1 MTKYT
6 ILSYMKTNGVASS
19 ILSAVRDDL
28 TDHLVVIAKR
38 PFDGASIHIVE
49 KRFMETIGQS
59 GSLGLS
65 RLFSL
70 NDELRKTVIVD
81 GQKHYRKYDATGRY
95 LTLLGEISLKRGIY
109 QSNIAARS
117 ICPLELKLGFINDYV
132 SFAAAE
138 YICYSM
144 ASMTLSEFVKHCKKW
159 TLMKPSE
166 GTVKRVL
173 EYVGHFLETSNFL
186 DVIRSKQTLPTEAV
200 SLAISIDSTS
210 VNIRGQGWRHATAAT
225 LSTYNTHGN
234 RLDTVYIGRMP
245 EKGKLQAKRL
255 LEKEVAARMAQQKY
269 KYVVCIADGAR
280 DLWRYFQKK
289 YPNAIHVVDFFHVCE
304 HLSNLSTLL
313 FDDPTIAKAW
323 YKKYRTI
330 LKEDPNGAAKMIR
343 AARYRRSLVK
353 GQPEIESEI
362 KYLQRNKKRMNY
374 FELRQKKLPIGSGVV
389 EAACKNL
396 IGARMKKSGMRWS
409 IDGGQTVLTL
419 RSIILS
425 NRWEKFWA
433 YFIKQ
438 HFSELKT

>member
-1 MTKYT
+1 
-6 ILSYMKTNGVASS
+6 MKTKGVSSS
-19 ILSAVRDDL
+19 ILSAVRAGVADQL
-28 TDHLVVIAKR
+28 AGIAKR
-38 PFDGASIHIVE
+38 TFDGASIHIVE
-49 KRFMETIGQS
+49 KRFIETIGRS
-59 GSLGLS
+59 GSRGLNQ
-65 RLFSL
+65 LFSC
-70 NDELRKTVIVD
+70 NDEHRKTVIVD
-81 GQKHYRKYDATGRY
+81 GQKHYRKYFATGRY

-109 QSNIAARS
+109 QSNMATRS

-132 SFAAAE
+132 SFAATE

-186 DVIRSKQTLPTEAV
+186 DVIRSKETVSTEAV
-200 SLAISIDSTS
+200 TLTMSIDSTS
-210 VNIRGQGWRHATAAT
+210 VNIRRKGWRHATAAT
-225 LSTYNTHGN
+225 LSTYDAQGN
-234 RLDTVYIGRMP
+234 RLNTVYIGRMP
-245 EKGKLQAKRL
+245 EAGKHQAKRL
-255 LEKEVAARMAQQKY
+255 LEKEVAARMAQQNY
-269 KYVVCIADGAR
+269 KYIVCIADGAR
-280 DLWRYFQKK
+280 DLWLYFQRK

-304 HLSNLSTLL
+304 HLSNLSNLL
-313 FDDPTIAKAW
+313 FDDPTEAKAW

-330 LKEDPNGAAKMIR
+330 LKEDPKGAAKMIR
-343 AARYRRSLVK
+343 AARYRRSLIK
-353 GQPEIESEI
+353 EHPQIESEI
-362 KYLQRNKKRMNY
+362 KYLQHNRKRMNY
-374 FELRQKKLPIGSGVV
+374 FKLRQKKLPIGSGVV

-409 IDGGQTVLTL
+409 IDGGQAVLTL

-438 HFSELKT
+438 HFSESKT

>member
-1 MTKYT
+1 
-6 ILSYMKTNGVASS
+6 MKTLGVSSS
-19 ILSAVRDDL
+19 ILSAVRAGVADQL
-28 TDHLVVIAKR
+28 AGIAKR

-49 KRFMETIGQS
+49 KQFIETIGKS
-59 GSLGLS
+59 GSRGLNH
-65 RLFSL
+65 LFSC
-70 NDELRKTVIVD
+70 NDEHRKTVIVN
-81 GQKHYRKYDATGRY
+81 GQRHYRKYFATGRY

-109 QSNIAARS
+109 QSNLETRS

-186 DVIRSKQTLPTEAV
+186 DQIRAKETVPTKTVTLAM
-200 SLAISIDSTS
+200 SIDSTS
-210 VNIRGQGWRHATAAT
+210 VNIRSQGWRHATAAT
-225 LSTYNTHGN
+225 VSTYDTQGN

-245 EKGKLQAKRL
+245 ETAKRQAKRL
-255 LEKEVAARMAQQKY
+255 LEKEVTAKMAQQNY
-269 KYVVCIADGAR
+269 KYIVCIADGAR
-280 DLWRYFQKK
+280 DLWRYFQRKF
-289 YPNAIHVVDFFHVCE
+289 PDTIHVVDFFHVCE
-304 HLSNLSTLL
+304 HLSKLSNLL
-313 FDDPTIAKAW
+313 FDEPTEAKAW

-330 LKEDPNGAAKMIR
+330 LKEDPKGAAKTIR
-343 AARYRRSLVK
+343 AARYRRSLIK
-353 GQPEIESEI
+353 EHPDIETEI
-362 KYLQRNKKRMNY
+362 KYLQHNRKRMNY

-425 NRWEKFWA
+425 NRWEKFWS